1 VTQDPPSLD
10 LVRLHVAVIDD
21 DPLVLETWR
30 AVLGRHFDVVAFSDA
45 REALDRI
52 VSGEPFDA
60 ILADVIMSGMG
71 GREFYRALAK
81 ACPGQESKVLLITGG
96 GVFPDDEIFLES
108 MPGRWLHKPVLPR
121 ALRARIEK
129 IAERNSTV

>member
-1 VTQDPPSLD
+1 MTQDPPSLD